1 MSDADDT
8 LPPDAVDDTQPGQTL
23 SDERK
28 GGVGRPSRRVTFEV
42 NATPLGATARDF
54 VFAKSDEWS
63 VNYASKVLP
72 SGPPGTWQFIER
84 CGIFTSC
91 PKCHTS
97 SFLLPSVSR
106 VMPDGAIHA
115 IQRDG
120 KTVHRFNCGSKKCDW
135 EARAYLDK
143 AWGKTLYCIA
153 AFNNASKKKDKRE
166 FHYAV
171 GNSQQEAM
179 TQVILTPGCILIAV
193 GPAVGFKV
201 TDKHGEKL
209 IAEG

>member
-54 VFAKSDEWS
+54 VFAKSEEWS
-63 VNYASKVLP
+63 VDYASKVLP

-135 EARAYLDK
+135 EARQGLGEDALLHRGVQQRVEEEGQ
-143 AWGKTLYCIA
+143 AGVPLRGGKLSA
-153 AFNNASKKKDKRE
+153 GSDDAGHPDSRL
-166 FHYAV
+166 H
-171 GNSQQEAM
+171 
-179 TQVILTPGCILIAV
+179 
-193 GPAVGFKV
+193 
-201 TDKHGEKL
+201 TDRRGAGRR
-209 IAEG
+209 IQGG